1 VWEVCDVL
9 SICTTQEQRK
19 RESNTSMIDVHNGQ
33 VSVVL
38 ACDVRP

>member
-1 VWEVCDVL
+1 MTCSLSVL
-9 SICTTQEQRK
+9 HREQR
-19 RESNTSMIDVHNGQ
+19 REKVNTSMIDVHNGQ